1 MCRTASEVT
10 ARVSPSRRKRHRAFI
25 NRLALSAGM
34 PLFAVHLLDLVLE
47 SRGSRPRSD
56 GIVHA
61 SIKVGP
67 GLDGIMP
74 DEAAVP
80 RTRPTI
86 ARLWRPSRRSP
97 ARRPSPWIPRRTMP
111 TCSSPSEVRLHRQR
125 WCAAGAGGRTRPW
138 SAGPDRRRL
147 VHRHQV
153 MSVGRQRVASF
164 TEPQDGWRAVFPTV
178 NISAPS

>member
-34 PLFAVHLLDLVLE
+34 PLFAVHLLALVPVPSQRGRTRDLM
-47 SRGSRPRSD
+47 
-56 GIVHA
+56 
-61 SIKVGP
+61 IKVGP
-67 GLDGIMP
+67 GLDGIMY
-74 DEAAVP
+74 DESGSYT
-80 RTRPTI
+80 RTRPTST
-86 ARLWRPSRRSP
+86 RLWRPSRRSP

-138 SAGPDRRRL
+138 SAGSDRRRL

-153 MSVGRQRVASF
+153 MSVGRQKVASF
-164 TEPQDGWRAVFPTV
+164 TEPQDGWRAVFPTA
-178 NISAPS
+178 NLSAPS